1 MSDITTQQRIG
12 AQRDAAQKVLTK
24 KDEFN
29 NLIRQVREANNGL
42 RGGYEGGAATGL
54 TNLVENWA
62 EDAAR
67 LVSEFESFA
76 QRLVDTD
83 ANTAASQDEQTA
95 TFARAARQI
104 RTSI

>member
-1 MSDITTQQRIG
+1 MADITTQQRIG

-76 QRLVDTD
+76 QRLVGVIV
-83 ANTAASQDEQTA
+83 AVAAAASDG
-95 TFARAARQI
+95 
-104 RTSI
+104 S